1 VGVTEL
7 FDELMLLL
15 SELVG
20 LRRPAH
26 RMQTVSK
33 HTLAH
38 EQAQRQWTASTCAQ
52 LVAAPPEA
60 LRLLVGKADGK
71 LARERRA
78 PPRAHGTLIEPRC
91 AGHTR

>member
-1 VGVTEL
+1 
-7 FDELMLLL
+7 
-15 SELVG
+15 
-20 LRRPAH
+20 
-26 RMQTVSK
+26 
-33 HTLAH
+33 
-38 EQAQRQWTASTCAQ
+38 
-52 LVAAPPEA
+52 VAAPPEA